1 MVSICGFFR
10 GILYNFNTKCVNVY
24 VFDVNYFSRIK
35 YYKVG
40 EVIEDTKEEI
50 VFKLQRTFYQDKLL

>member
-1 MVSICGFFR
+1 MIFLGEYFTH
-10 GILYNFNTKCVNVY
+10 FNTKCANVY
-24 VFDVNYFSRIK
+24 VFDVNYLSSIK